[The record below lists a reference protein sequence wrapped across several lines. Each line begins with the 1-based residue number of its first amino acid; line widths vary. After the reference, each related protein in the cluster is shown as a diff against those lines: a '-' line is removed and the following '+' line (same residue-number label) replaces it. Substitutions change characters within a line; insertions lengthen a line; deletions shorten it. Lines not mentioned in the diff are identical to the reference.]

1 MIHTRPIILA
11 NSVAK
16 RELIELAS
24 ESLEMI

>member
-1 MIHTRPIILA
+1 MIHTLQIILV